1 MGMVTHAIV
10 TDGPANS
17 GAKRKYPL
25 ADYMQR
31 AEERQL
37 SVRIRPMSQAIASM
51 CEEVSRLRSIMLEEY
66 HGTRSQMPEVSWVCR
81 QVTVSTGP

>member
-1 MGMVTHAIV
+1 MVTHAIV

-17 GAKRKYPL
+17 GVKRKYPL

-37 SVRIRPMSQAIASM
+37 SVRIRPMSEASRYV
-51 CEEVSRLRSIMLEEY
+51 ELLEEY
-66 HGTRSQMPEVSWVCR
+66 LDL
-81 QVTVSTGP
+81 

>member
-17 GAKRKYPL
+17 GVKRKYPL

-37 SVRIRPMSQAIASM
+37 SVRIRPMSEASRYV
-51 CEEVSRLRSIMLEEY
+51 ELLEEY
-66 HGTRSQMPEVSWVCR
+66 LDL
-81 QVTVSTGP
+81 